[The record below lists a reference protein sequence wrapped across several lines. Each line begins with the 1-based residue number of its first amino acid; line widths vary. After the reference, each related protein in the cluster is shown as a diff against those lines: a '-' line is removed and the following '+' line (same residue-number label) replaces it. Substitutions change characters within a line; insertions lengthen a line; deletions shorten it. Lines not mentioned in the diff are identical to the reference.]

1 MSEPLLT
8 EQIMNK
14 PMMNDLDII
23 RTDKI
28 REITIHVTQFC
39 NLRCKGCYAH
49 VENEELAQKLE
60 VSDLE
65 WINRTFN
72 PDKTLLLGGEPLAY
86 PYLEDALKIFKHVTL
101 STNGFYV
108 KDRMDLLVRN
118 KVTLQLSIEGR
129 QKYNDYIRGKGVYE
143 KVIEAGILAKQEG
156 LKCYFR
162 MGYCENNL
170 RDIDWLLKNLSAKHE
185 IPLVLLPRLDQPP
198 MSIDKQIYLFD
209 LITSAGNDSLVDMP
223 HFFQYL
229 GKRGRCLAGS
239 ERLNFN
245 YDGRITPCQFDW
257 NYMIGRIGQPIE
269 VINKSREMY
278 INTCKFIKRECIN
291 CSRADICKGGCRMT
305 NAHLGCPL
313 KADFNINSYIEMH
326 GTGDVGSLVDKIDR
340 LVSLVKDAEIC

>member
-1 MSEPLLT
+1 MSEQLLT
-8 EQIMNK
+8 EQIMYK
-14 PMMNDLDII
+14 PMMQNLDVI
-23 RTDKI
+23 RTDQI

-39 NLRCKGCYAH
+39 QLRCKHCYAS
-49 VENEELAQKLE
+49 VQNEERAQKLE

-65 WINRTFN
+65 WINENFN
-72 PDKTLLLGGEPLAY
+72 PEKALLLGGEPLAY
-86 PYLEDALKIFKHVTL
+86 LYLEDALKIFKHVTL
-101 STNGFYV
+101 STNGIYMR
-108 KDRMDLLVRN
+108 DRIDLLKRY
-118 KVTLQLSIEGR
+118 KVTTQISLEGR
-129 QKYNDYIRGKGVYE
+129 KAYNDNIRGKDVYE

-170 RDIDWLLKNLSAKHE
+170 RDVDWLLKNVSAKHG

-209 LITSAGNDSLVDMP
+209 LITSADNDSLVDMP

-229 GKRGRCLAGS
+229 GKRGRCHAGS

-245 YDGRITPCQFDW
+245 YDRAITPCQFDW
-257 NYMIGRIGQPIE
+257 NYTIGRIGQPKE

-278 INTCKFIKRECIN
+278 IKNCKYIKRECIN

-313 KADFNINSYIEMH
+313 KADFDINSYIEMH
-326 GTGDVGSLVDKIDR
+326 GTADVGLLADKIGR